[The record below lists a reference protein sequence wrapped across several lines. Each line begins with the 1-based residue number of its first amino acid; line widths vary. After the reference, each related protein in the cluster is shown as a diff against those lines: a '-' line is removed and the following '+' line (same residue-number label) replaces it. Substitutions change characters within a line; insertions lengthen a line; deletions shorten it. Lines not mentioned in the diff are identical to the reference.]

1 MLFNYHVKEM
11 YFFFSTVCFFSSKT
25 NQKKGGEGRGGRGEK
40 AVGPQCED
48 NTALA
53 QIGTETYC
61 TTLKEWRP
69 LGNGGRPPKKGAE
82 KHAGLRFGINVKG
95 LAIHSRTGKKNQAQE
110 TCPEKVRRIEKGTI
124 SCIFN
129 KNFQSAGGRE
139 RAAGFFFF
147 FF

>member
-11 YFFFSTVCFFSSKT
+11 YFFFLDSVLFFFQNKQT
-25 NQKKGGEGRGGRGEK
+25 NKKKKRAGRGEGGEK

-69 LGNGGRPPKKGAE
+69 LGSGGRPPKKGAE

-110 TCPEKVRRIEKGTI
+110 TCPEKVKRIEKG
-124 SCIFN
+124 N
-129 KNFQSAGGRE
+129 NLLHL
-139 RAAGFFFF
+139 
-147 FF
+147 